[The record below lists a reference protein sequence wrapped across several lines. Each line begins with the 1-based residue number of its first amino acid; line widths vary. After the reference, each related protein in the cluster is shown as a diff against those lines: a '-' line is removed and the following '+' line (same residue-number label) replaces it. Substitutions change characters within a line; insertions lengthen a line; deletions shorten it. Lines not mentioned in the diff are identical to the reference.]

1 MHLFLYN
8 IFFFLSLP
16 ILLLH
21 ICYKAL
27 SDSTYL
33 KDLKSRF
40 GFSPCSNDKPLWIH
54 AVSLGEVVGVEPL
67 VRILEKNHSI
77 VITVSTGTG
86 YKKAKEIFSQ
96 HSVAFA
102 PWDFFIFIRIFLH
115 RASPSALII
124 FETEIWP
131 NMILQSKKFGKKI
144 ILVNGRLNQKS
155 FQRYQKVQGLLKRT
169 LDAIDLFCLQTS
181 AHQKRFE
188 ALGAASNKIRV
199 YGSMKFDMN
208 SRATNVFD
216 SLGEFILL
224 ASTHHNEEEEIL
236 KVLVKRTQFLRSR
249 IVICPRHPERASEIL
264 NFLSSNNHKASV
276 LSNITNLEGN
286 NDQFIII
293 DAIGHM
299 HSLYKSAQI
308 CVLGGSFFPHGGH
321 NIIEPA
327 LHDCPVISG
336 PYFFNFE
343 SIFQDFIEAKAC
355 LIAKDYDDL
364 LQLLNS
370 VDDLDLKNVAA
381 HAHSV
386 VEKHRGSSA
395 KQAQAIMEM
404 MQE

>member
-1 MHLFLYN
+1 M
-8 IFFFLSLP
+8 SLP

-21 ICYKAL
+21 LCFKAL

-40 GFSPCSNDKPLWIH
+40 GFSKCSHDKPLWIH

-102 PWDFFIFIRIFLH
+102 PWDFYIFIRIFLY
-115 RASPSALII
+115 RLSPSALII

-131 NMILQSKKFGKKI
+131 NMILQSKKFGNKI

-155 FQRYQKVQGLLKRT
+155 FQRYQKVQGLLNRT
-169 LDAIDLFCLQTS
+169 LDAIDLFCLQTH

-188 ALGAASNKIRV
+188 ALGAAPQKIHV

-208 SRATNVFD
+208 SSANSAFD

-236 KVLVKRTQFLRSR
+236 KVLEKRTQFLKSR
-249 IVICPRHPERASEIL
+249 IVICPRHPERAKEIL
-264 NFLSSNNHKASV
+264 SFLSSNNHKASL
-276 LSNITNLEGN
+276 LSDIITKMELNS
-286 NDQFIII
+286 DQFIII

-299 HSLYKSAQI
+299 HSLYKSAQFCI
-308 CVLGGSFFPHGGH
+308 LGGSFIPHGGH

-336 PYFFNFE
+336 PHFFNFE

-370 VDDLDLKNVAA
+370 VDGLDLKNVAA
-381 HAHSV
+381 QAHSIV
-386 VEKHRGSSA
+386 AKHRGSAA

-404 MQE
+404 MQR